1 MTLET
6 LARLAAAFKVGLVVK
21 FVPFSEMLQWENG
34 FSQDVFNV
42 LPRLDQDEAFLNP
55 SGAVVETQSVLGN
68 ASVAATNS
76 LAINKKR
83 PSSKEPQIESWK
95 KSMGSGVV
103 GQSYVAGGN

>member
-6 LARLAAAFKVGLVVK
+6 LARLAATFKVGLVVK

-55 SGAVVETQSVLGN
+55 SGAVVETQSLLGN
-68 ASVAATNS
+68 APVAAMNS
-76 LAINKKR
+76 LAINEER
-83 PSSKEPQIESWK
+83 PSSKEHQIESWK
-95 KSMGSGVV
+95 QQMGAGVV
-103 GQSYVAGGN
+103 GQSYFACGN